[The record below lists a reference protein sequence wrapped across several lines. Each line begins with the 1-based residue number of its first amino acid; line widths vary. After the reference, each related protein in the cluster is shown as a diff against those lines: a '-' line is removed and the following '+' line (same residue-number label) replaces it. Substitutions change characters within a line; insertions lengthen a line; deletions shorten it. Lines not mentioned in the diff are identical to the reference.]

1 MEQFVMSFYNRHIMP
16 RLING
21 VCGMSQFSDQR
32 QKIVPMAE
40 GLVVEIGIGSGLNLP
55 HYDAGK
61 VSKVIGV
68 DPDEQM
74 WKAGRE
80 RVRQSA
86 VPVERVGLSGEQVPL
101 DRHMADTVLVT
112 YSLCT
117 IPDAVAA
124 LHEMRRILKPGG
136 RLLFLEHGAA
146 PEESVRKWQ
155 GRIDPLWKRI
165 AGGCHS
171 GRPIPKLLEQAG
183 WKIDEMEEGYIS
195 GPKPLAYNYWGS
207 AVVA

>member
-1 MEQFVMSFYNRHIMP
+1 MGFYHRHIMP
-16 RLING
+16 NLINCL
-21 VCGMSQFSDQR
+21 CGISEITDQR
-32 QKIVPMAE
+32 RKLVPQAE
-40 GLVVEIGIGSGLNLP
+40 GLVVEVGIGSGHNLP

-61 VSKVIGV
+61 VTKVIGI
-68 DPDEQM
+68 DPDDHM
-74 WKAGRE
+74 WKAGRD
-80 RVRQSA
+80 RVRLSA
-86 VPVERVGLSGEQVPL
+86 VPVERIGLSGEQIPL
-101 DRHMADTVLVT
+101 DKHMADTVLVT

-117 IPDAVAA
+117 IPEVVAA

-155 GRIDPLWKRI
+155 TRIDPFWKPI

-183 WKIDEMEEGYIS
+183 WKIEEMSQGYIR
-195 GPKPLAYNYWGS
+195 GPKPLAYNYLGS
-207 AVVA
+207 AVAT

>member
-1 MEQFVMSFYNRHIMP
+1 MSFYNRHIMP
-16 RLING
+16 RFINC
-21 VCGMSQFSDQR
+21 VCGMSEISDQR
-32 QKIVPMAE
+32 QKVVPGAE

-55 HYDAGK
+55 HYDPAK
-61 VSKVIGV
+61 VSKVIGI

-74 WKAGRE
+74 WKAGRD
-80 RVRQSA
+80 RISQSA
-86 VPVERVGLSGEQVPL
+86 VPVERVGLSGEQIPL
-101 DRHMADTVLVT
+101 EKHTADTVLVT

-124 LHEMRRILKPGG
+124 LQEMRRILKPGG

-146 PEESVRKWQ
+146 PEEGVRKWQ
-155 GRIDPLWKRI
+155 ARIDPVWKRL

-171 GRPIPKLLEQAG
+171 GRPIPQLLDQAG
-183 WKIDEMEEGYIS
+183 WKIDELSEGYIS

-207 AVVA
+207 AKAV

>member
-1 MEQFVMSFYNRHIMP
+1 MGFYNQYIMP
-16 RLING
+16 SLING
-21 VCGMSQFSDQR
+21 LCGMSEITDQR
-32 QKIVPMAE
+32 RKVVPQAE

-55 HYDAGK
+55 HYDAGR
-61 VSKVIGV
+61 VTKVIGI
-68 DPDEQM
+68 DPDEHM
-74 WKAGRE
+74 WKVGRD
-80 RVRQSA
+80 RVRLSA
-86 VPVERVGLSGEQVPL
+86 VPVERVGLSGEQIPL

-117 IPDAVAA
+117 IPDPVAA
-124 LHEMRRILKPGG
+124 LREMRRILKPGG

-146 PEESVRKWQ
+146 PEERVRKWQ

-183 WKIDEMEEGYIS
+183 WKVSDMEEGYIS
-195 GPKPLAYNYWGS
+195 GPKPLAYNYLGS
-207 AVVA
+207 AVAG

>member
-1 MEQFVMSFYNRHIMP
+1 MGFYNQYIMP
-16 RLING
+16 SLING
-21 VCGMSQFSDQR
+21 LCGMSEITDQR
-32 QKIVPMAE
+32 RKVVPQAE
-40 GLVVEIGIGSGLNLP
+40 GVVVEIGIGSGHNLP

-61 VSKVIGV
+61 VIKVIGI
-68 DPDEQM
+68 DPDEHM
-74 WKAGRE
+74 WKAGRD
-80 RVRQSA
+80 RIRLSA
-86 VPVERVGLSGEQVPL
+86 VPVERVGLSGEQLPL

-124 LHEMRRILKPGG
+124 LCEMRRILKPGG

-146 PEESVRKWQ
+146 PEQSVRKWQ
-155 GRIDPLWKRI
+155 GRIDPVWKQI

-183 WKIDEMEEGYIS
+183 WKIAGMEEGYIS
-195 GPKPLAYNYWGS
+195 GPKVLAYNYLGS
-207 AVVA
+207 AVAG

>member
-1 MEQFVMSFYNRHIMP
+1 MSFYNQHIMP

-32 QKIVPMAE
+32 QKVVPLAE
-40 GLVVEIGIGSGLNLP
+40 GLVVEVGIGSGLNLP
-55 HYDAGK
+55 YYDAGK

-74 WKAGRE
+74 WKAGFD
-80 RVRQSA
+80 RVRRSA
-86 VPVERVGLSGEQVPL
+86 VPVERVGLSGEQIPM
-101 DRHMADTVLVT
+101 DKHMADTVLVT

-146 PEESVRKWQ
+146 PEASVRKWQ
-155 GRIDPLWKRI
+155 ARIDPVWKWL

-183 WKIDEMEEGYIS
+183 WKIDEMAEGYIS

-207 AVVA
+207 AIAA

>member
-21 VCGMSQFSDQR
+21 VCGMSQFSEQR

-74 WKAGRE
+74 WKAGRD
-80 RVRQSA
+80 RIRKSA

-101 DRHMADTVLVT
+101 DKHMADTVLVT

-136 RLLFLEHGAA
+136 RLLFVEHGAA

-155 GRIDPLWKRI
+155 GRIDPVWKRL

-183 WKIDEMEEGYIS
+183 WKIGDMEEGYIS

-207 AVVA
+207 AVVG

>member
-1 MEQFVMSFYNRHIMP
+1 MGFYNRHIMP
-16 RLING
+16 SLINCL
-21 VCGMSQFSDQR
+21 CGMSKITDQR
-32 QKIVPMAE
+32 RKLVPQAE
-40 GLVVEIGIGSGLNLP
+40 GLVVEVGIGSGLNLP

-61 VSKVIGV
+61 VIKVIGI
-68 DPDEQM
+68 DPDEHM
-74 WKAGRE
+74 WKAGRD
-80 RVRQSA
+80 RVRLSA
-86 VPVERVGLSGEQVPL
+86 VPVERVGLSGEQIPL

-155 GRIDPLWKRI
+155 ARIDPVWKRI

-183 WKIDEMEEGYIS
+183 WKIDEMEEGYINF
-195 GPKPLAYNYWGS
+195 PKPLAYNYWGS
-207 AVVA
+207 AVAA

>member
-21 VCGMSQFSDQR
+21 VCGMSQYSDQR
-32 QKIVPMAE
+32 QKVVPRAE

-61 VSKVIGV
+61 VCQVIGV

-74 WKAGRE
+74 WKAGRD
-80 RVRQSA
+80 RVRLSA
-86 VPVERVGLSGEQVPL
+86 VPVERVGLSGEQIPL
-101 DRHMADTVLVT
+101 DKHMADTVLVT

-146 PEESVRKWQ
+146 PEARVRKWQ
-155 GRIDPLWKRI
+155 SRIDPLWKRI

-183 WKIDEMEEGYIS
+183 WKIDEMAEGYIS

-207 AVVA
+207 AAAA

>member
-1 MEQFVMSFYNRHIMP
+1 MGFYNRHIMP
-16 RLING
+16 NLING
-21 VCGMSQFSDQR
+21 LCGMSEITDQR
-32 QKIVPMAE
+32 RKLVPQAE
-40 GLVVEIGIGSGLNLP
+40 GVVVEVGIGSGHNLP

-61 VSKVIGV
+61 VIKVIGI
-68 DPDEQM
+68 DPDEHM
-74 WKAGRE
+74 WKAGRD
-80 RVRQSA
+80 RVRLSA
-86 VPVERVGLSGEQVPL
+86 VPVERVGLSGEQLPL

-124 LHEMRRILKPGG
+124 LCEMRRILKPGG

-155 GRIDPLWKRI
+155 GRIDPVWKRI

-171 GRPIPKLLEQAG
+171 GRPIPKLLDQAG
-183 WKIDEMEEGYIS
+183 WKIADMEEGYIS
-195 GPKPLAYNYWGS
+195 GPKVLAYNYLGS
-207 AVVA
+207 AVAG